1 MNDSIFRKNLIEMLQ
16 GEPAHVGVKNAMEGI
31 NPEILNVRP
40 LEGLHSIWELFEH
53 LRISQEDILRYT
65 LDPKWV
71 SPSWP
76 EGHWPAPSEKATP
89 EMLKKSINK
98 FNSDLNEVIDLV
110 KNLKIDLT
118 GEIPHGEGRTYL
130 REILLII
137 DHNAYHLGQILS
149 VRKALGAWKA

>member
-1 MNDSIFRKNLIEMLQ
+1 MNDSTLRKNLVEMLE
-16 GEPAHVGVKNAMEGI
+16 GEPAHVGIKNALEGI
-31 NPEILNVRP
+31 NPDILNARP
-40 LEGLHSIWELFEH
+40 SKGLHSIWELFEH
-53 LRISQEDILRYT
+53 MRISQEDILRYT

-76 EGHWPAPSEKATP
+76 EGHWPPPSEKATP
-89 EMLKKSINK
+89 EMLKKSISK
-98 FNSDLNEVIDLV
+98 FNSDLKEVVSLA
-110 KNLKIDLT
+110 KNSKIDLT

-149 VRKALGAWKA
+149 VRKALSNWKA

>member
-1 MNDSIFRKNLIEMLQ
+1 MNDSIFRKNLIEILQ
-16 GEPAHVGVKNAMEGI
+16 GEPAHVSVKNAMEGI
-31 NPEILNVRP
+31 NPKILNVRP

-53 LRISQEDILRYT
+53 IRISQEDILRYT

-76 EGHWPAPSEKATP
+76 EGHWPDPSEKATG

-98 FNSDLNEVIDLV
+98 FNSDLNVVIDLV
-110 KNLKIDLT
+110 KNSKIELT
-118 GEIPHGEGRTYL
+118 GEIPHGEGRTYF

-137 DHNAYHLGQILS
+137 DHNAYHLGQILC
-149 VRKALGAWKA
+149 VRKALGDWKV